1 MEKEVITTM
10 IARIPITFFVID
22 KSLNHEQEQQES
34 SESSS
39 VSPLWIPLRL
49 FRSSL
54 TSPLH
59 GWNLNIKIK
68 VPFSIGKNKI
78 LCKQDV
84 SGPKSKSKTI
94 LESGKNSALDGQN
107 IFFKK
112 FYQIFCSK
120 NFTKYF
126 FSQKIDFSCLVL
138 WSKSPPSLPTVLRRW
153 TVSHTVDC

>member
-1 MEKEVITTM
+1 MVKDKPMEKEVITTM

-39 VSPLWIPLRL
+39 VSPLWIPFRL
-49 FRSSL
+49 FRFSVNASWSSL

-84 SGPKSKSKTI
+84 SGPKLISKTI
-94 LESGKNSALDGQN
+94 LESGKNFASHGPNFL
-107 IFFKK
+107 
-112 FYQIFCSK
+112 QIQRISRFDSV
-120 NFTKYF
+120 NQSVREGHF
-126 FSQKIDFSCLVL
+126 
-138 WSKSPPSLPTVLRRW
+138 
-153 TVSHTVDC
+153 